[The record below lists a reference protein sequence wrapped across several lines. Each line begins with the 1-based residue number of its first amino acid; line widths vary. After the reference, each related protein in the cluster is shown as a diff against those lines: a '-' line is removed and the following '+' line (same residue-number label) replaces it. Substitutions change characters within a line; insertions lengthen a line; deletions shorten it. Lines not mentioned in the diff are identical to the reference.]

1 MTVNEKAKPVVQHA
15 DADQAQL
22 NRVAVI
28 EGIQRGLADAKA
40 SRTKPARRVFDRLRR
55 KHSVLR

>member
-1 MTVNEKAKPVVQHA
+1 MTVNEKAKPVAQHA

-28 EGIQRGLADAKA
+28 EGIQRRLDDVKA
-40 SRTKPARRVFDRLRR
+40 GRTKPARRVFDRLRR
-55 KHSVLR
+55 KHGVLR